1 MSSLPEEKVPY
12 IDSIGE
18 RHRNKQIIV
27 QLPPYDSEARY
38 CNGLTDEEKRELRIF
53 VALRKRDAIDRG
65 VVKQIPDV
73 SEGYSCRE
81 VRNYFG
87 SIRAFVVSDFQKL
100 HVSELAKV
108 DNGILILFRVACI
121 PAYAY
126 MYGTFCMTPH
136 LGGMLVHHRV
146 LPKNFVQF
154 PKKLLSTHLFS
165 RVTKFFSRN
174 ER

>member
-108 DNGILILFRVACI
+108 DNGILILFTCEWHVYL
-121 PAYAY
+121 P
-126 MYGTFCMTPH
+126 MHTCMVPSAQLPTWVECLSITGYSPRI
-136 LGGMLVHHRV
+136 LSSS
-146 LPKNFVQF
+146 PKN
-154 PKKLLSTHLFS
+154 SIYS
-165 RVTKFFSRN
+165 AG
-174 ER
+174 

>member
-1 MSSLPEEKVPY
+1 MSSFPEEKVPY

-108 DNGILILFRVACI
+108 DNGIFILFTCEWHAYLPMHTCLCIHVWYFLHDSPHGWNAC
-121 PAYAY
+121 PSQ
-126 MYGTFCMTPH
+126 GTPQEFCP
-136 LGGMLVHHRV
+136 LPQKNPLV
-146 LPKNFVQF
+146 PIY
-154 PKKLLSTHLFS
+154 SAG
-165 RVTKFFSRN
+165 
-174 ER
+174 

>member
-108 DNGILILFRVACI
+108 DNGILICLDVSGMYTCLCIHVWYLLHDSPLGWNAC
-121 PAYAY
+121 PSQ
-126 MYGTFCMTPH
+126 GTPQEFCPVPQKTP
-136 LGGMLVHHRV
+136 
-146 LPKNFVQF
+146 
-154 PKKLLSTHLFS
+154 
-165 RVTKFFSRN
+165 
-174 ER
+174 